1 MMISWSPPPLGWL
14 KVNSNG
20 ALEVETAMA
29 TSGGAIR
36 DYRGQWLVGFARNI
50 GHATVTDAEL
60 WWCSSLKKK
69 LLMSLCQNPTL
80 PSDESGAKCWSYK
93 YEASSHIATYLPGRG
108 QWMITK
114 IHGLG

>member
-1 MMISWSPPPLGWL
+1 
-14 KVNSNG
+14 
-20 ALEVETAMA
+20 MA

-69 LLMSLCQNPTL
+69 FPPCNILTWTGSMDDHQDPWPRVVTSIALRRGASLRSPQVGEPT
-80 PSDESGAKCWSYK
+80 S
-93 YEASSHIATYLPGRG
+93 
-108 QWMITK
+108 
-114 IHGLG
+114 

>member
-14 KVNSNG
+14 KVNSHG

-50 GHATVTDAEL
+50 GYATVTDAEL
-60 WWCSSLKKK
+60 WWVVTSIAPRRGASLR
-69 LLMSLCQNPTL
+69 SPQVGEPT
-80 PSDESGAKCWSYK
+80 S
-93 YEASSHIATYLPGRG
+93 
-108 QWMITK
+108 
-114 IHGLG
+114 